1 MEEFIMKKTNDIQN
15 ENFIFIPD
23 EIKYQFDSYIEK
35 VIIPLLEAGEDTPII
50 EPQYWDLLIVL
61 RYSGLRTQEVLHII
75 DESVS
80 EDTEC
85 FQYDSPEYWNDRL
98 HYSIPFMKTRMLYM
112 NNKIKLPQMAQTNM
126 ISQAII
132 RQMKR
137 VKTLPPT
144 LNGCYYLFREMNSQS
159 KIVPI
164 SSIKLNRI
172 LKKISETIPLNTF
185 NGAIYKLSP
194 RQFRATAIK
203 DMVKL
208 HNI

>member
-1 MEEFIMKKTNDIQN
+1 MKKTNDIQN

-23 EIKYQFDSYIEK
+23 EIQYQFDSYIEN
-35 VIIPLLEAGEDTPII
+35 VIIPLLEAGEDTPIV

-80 EDTEC
+80 EDKEC
-85 FQYDSPEYWNDRL
+85 FQYDSPEYWNNRFY
-98 HYSIPFMKTRMLYM
+98 YSIPFMKTRMRYM
-112 NNKIKLPQMAQTNM
+112 NDEIQFPKNNM
-126 ISQAII
+126 LSQAVK

-137 VKTLPPT
+137 VKTLSPAS
-144 LNGCYYLFREMNSQS
+144 NGCYYLFREMNSQS
-159 KIVPI
+159 NIVTV
-164 SSIKLNRI
+164 SSMKVNRI
-172 LKKISETIPLNTF
+172 LKKISETIPLNTCD
-185 NGAIYKLSP
+185 GVVYKLSP

-203 DMVKL
+203 GMVKL